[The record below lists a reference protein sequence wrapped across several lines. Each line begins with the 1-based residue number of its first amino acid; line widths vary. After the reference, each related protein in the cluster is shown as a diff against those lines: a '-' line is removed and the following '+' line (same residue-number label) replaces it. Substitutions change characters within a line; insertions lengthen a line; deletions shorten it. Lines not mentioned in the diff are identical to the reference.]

1 MEKEKED
8 NFYNQK
14 IQLFILIDMRV
25 IVAGLKGSGKTT
37 VLKYVAHK
45 RPDIKILNAGDFF
58 AQVFQKYGLAR
69 DQGDLGIPREKYVNI
84 QKEIFRNLGRE
95 AKKHKNVIIDTHLF
109 LTKKEGYYPGL
120 PEFAMKE
127 IDPDAIVVLEYDPKF
142 ILKRREKDLKEL
154 GRQRSAEF
162 TVDGIEW
169 EQQVQRHFAFASAAF
184 TATTVK
190 IIKRYEKE
198 KREFEHAEK
207 NAEEILKLFEGQ
219 V

>member
-1 MEKEKED
+1 
-8 NFYNQK
+8 
-14 IQLFILIDMRV
+14 MRV

-37 VLKYVAHK
+37 VLKFVNQK

-58 AQVFQKYGLAR
+58 AQVFKKYGLDR
-69 DQGDLGIPREKYVNI
+69 DQGDLGIPREKYVSI
-84 QKEIFRNLGRE
+84 QKEIFKNLARE
-95 AKKHKNVIIDTHLF
+95 VKRYKDVIIDTHLF

-127 IDPDAIVVLEYDPKF
+127 INPDIIVVLEYDPKF
-142 ILKRREKDLKEL
+142 ILKRREKDLKEI

-162 TVDGIEW
+162 TAEGIEW
-169 EQQVQRHFAFASAAF
+169 KQQVQRHFAFSSATF

-198 KREFEHAEK
+198 KRDFEHAEK
-207 NAEEILKLFEGQ
+207 NAEEIVKLFEKQ
-219 V
+219 A

>member
-1 MEKEKED
+1 
-8 NFYNQK
+8 
-14 IQLFILIDMRV
+14 MRV

-37 VLKYVAHK
+37 VLKFVNQK

-58 AQVFQKYGLAR
+58 AQVFKKYGLDR
-69 DQGDLGIPREKYVNI
+69 DQGDLGIPREKYVSI
-84 QKEIFRNLGRE
+84 QKEIFKNLARE
-95 AKKHKNVIIDTHLF
+95 VKRYKDVIIDTHLF

-127 IDPDAIVVLEYDPKF
+127 IDPDVIVVLEYDPKF
-142 ILKRREKDLKEL
+142 ILKRREKDLKEI

-162 TVDGIEW
+162 TTEGIEW
-169 EQQVQRHFAFASAAF
+169 EQQVQRHFAFSSATF

-198 KREFEHAEK
+198 KRDFEHAEK
-207 NAEEILKLFEGQ
+207 NAEEILKLFEKQ
-219 V
+219 A